1 MKFFIVALAL
11 VALVAAQ
18 EEEGDKYTTRYDNI
32 DLDEILKSDR
42 LFKNYYACLVEEGR
56 CTAEGSYLKRILP
69 EALETNCAKCTRKEI
84 PQRDDG
90 VRAIK
95 YMAEN
100 RAEEW
105 KVLKARFDPE
115 NKYVE
120 KYLADAEKEGIKL

>member
-18 EEEGDKYTTRYDNI
+18 EEEGDKYTTKYDKI
-32 DLDEILKSDR
+32 DLDDILKSDR
-42 LFKNYYACLVEEGR
+42 LFKNYYACLLDDGP
-56 CTAEGSYLKRILP
+56 CTPEGSYLKRILP
-69 EALETNCAKCTRKEI
+69 EALETNCAKCSDK
-84 PQRDDG
+84 QRDDG

-105 KVLKARFDPE
+105 KVLKAKFDPE
-115 NKYVE
+115 NVYVE
-120 KYLADAEKEGIKL
+120 KYLADAEKEGIKLKN